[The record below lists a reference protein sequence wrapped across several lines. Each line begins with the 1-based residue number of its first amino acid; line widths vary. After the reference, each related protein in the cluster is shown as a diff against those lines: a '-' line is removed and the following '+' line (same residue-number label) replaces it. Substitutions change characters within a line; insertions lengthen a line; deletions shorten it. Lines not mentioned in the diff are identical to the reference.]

1 MQTTP
6 AMQNIEDAVH
16 GAARIPKKA
25 HGSESDTRSP
35 KGKPVVSRR
44 EGEGNKSATVGAPRR
59 RH

>member
-1 MQTTP
+1 MQTTTP
-6 AMQNIEDAVH
+6 RGPPFTAPRAKSED
-16 GAARIPKKA
+16 KA
-25 HGSESDTRSP
+25 HGSEADTRSP

>member
-6 AMQNIEDAVH
+6 AIKRTPFTAPRALSEE
-16 GAARIPKKA
+16 RPR
-25 HGSESDTRSP
+25 GSEADTRSP
-35 KGKPVVSRR
+35 KGEPVVSRR

>member
-6 AMQNIEDAVH
+6 AIKRTPFTAPH
-16 GAARIPKKA
+16 AFRRKA
-25 HGSESDTRSP
+25 HGSEADTRSP